1 MMTEINLTNPIDA
14 VILGSI
20 ILLLI
25 IAIALFD

>member
-1 MMTEINLTNPIDA
+1 MMTEINLTNPIDV